1 MTRPGT
7 AAPDPPVEL
16 AAFDAAIPLA
26 DVDAA
31 CRDAAAW
38 NAAVLA
44 RGDAGPRRRKQAEPG
59 RPGPETPD
67 PDLTKEASPCGSR

>member
-31 CRDAAAW
+31 CREAAAW

-44 RGDAGPRRRKQAEPG
+44 RPAPG
-59 RPGPETPD
+59 RKATLRPVPLPLD
-67 PDLTKEASPCGSR
+67 PHEDPKHADL

>member
-38 NAAVLA
+38 NAAVLT
-44 RGDAGPRRRKQAEPG
+44 RGDAGPRRRKQAEP
-59 RPGPETPD
+59 ED
-67 PDLTKEASPCGSR
+67 ALDLKPPTLT